1 MGKDALSRESHQHL
15 ISAESAP
22 PTKKARAFS
31 QYEVVTGDL
40 GWSDGK
46 NLGTLDISIREA
58 PGPPTLSIMV
68 IYVFTYKYKHKSSFL
83 QNHYPFV
90 SFSFHATSRLPS
102 APHIPRSWKS

>member
-1 MGKDALSRESHQHL
+1 MEG
-15 ISAESAP
+15 
-22 PTKKARAFS
+22 
-31 QYEVVTGDL
+31 
-40 GWSDGK
+40 DGK

-102 APHIPRSWKS
+102 APAHSKELEIINTTFPPDISFNSGD